1 VSLLKLYELGVRTV
15 VVDKVVVDEEQ
26 SGEILES

>member
-26 SGEILES
+26 SGEI